1 MTANLTPFPQFNYRD
16 IALTMI
22 FIALSF
28 AVWLF
33 MGAATPVE
41 AFGDLAVASYP
52 VEALPVGANIGDSV
66 EPLEERL
73 KRVNAQL
80 RPADVQPAPV
90 ATKVTEMGTVGTLS
104 LYTGID
110 GLRWVGS
117 VQIGWMNCSWLNAD
131 RQYVGPDQFAG
142 WASAHASQW
151 GAMTDLCITGS
162 AQTLT
167 VPTTPEFQ
175 TDAAGVRWVRVAES
189 GAGSGWYECD
199 DAIEIEIAVGI
210 PGNIADAVMQGC
222 AGS

>member
-1 MTANLTPFPQFNYRD
+1 MTANMTPLPQFNYRD
-16 IALTMI
+16 IALTAI
-22 FIALSF
+22 FVAVSF

-41 AFGDLAVASYP
+41 AFGDLAVASYT
-52 VEALPVGANIGDSV
+52 VEALPVSSNIGDSV

-80 RPADVQPAPV
+80 RPANVQPAPV
-90 ATKVTEMGTVGTLS
+90 ATEVAEMGVVGALS

-131 RQYVGPDQFAG
+131 GQYVGPDQFAG
-142 WASAHASQW
+142 WANAYTGQWSAMA
-151 GAMTDLCITGS
+151 DLCITGN
-162 AQTLT
+162 AQALA
-167 VPTTPEFQ
+167 VPTAPQFQ
-175 TDAAGVRWVRVAES
+175 TDADGVRWVRITEN
-189 GAGSGWYECD
+189 GAGSGWYECG
-199 DAIEIEIAVGI
+199 DAVELGIAVGS
-210 PGNIADAVMQGC
+210 PANMAEAVMQGC